1 MIPYP
6 SMTISA
12 RIARIVAMVDRGE
25 WKHSRIP
32 AYRIISE
39 CEALLERPRALA
51 LLTDSERQWLTGAV
65 VWVSESLEDAARG
78 EGVYM
83 D

>member
-1 MIPYP
+1 MLP
-6 SMTISA
+6 SRTHISD
-12 RIARIVAMVDRGE
+12 RIARIVAMVDLGE
-25 WKHSRIP
+25 WKRSRIP

-39 CEALLERPRALA
+39 CEALLERPRVLA
-51 LLTDSERQWLTGAV
+51 MLTDSERQWLIGAV

-78 EGVYM
+78 EGVYL

>member
-1 MIPYP
+1 
-6 SMTISA
+6 
-12 RIARIVAMVDRGE
+12 VLAM
-25 WKHSRIP
+25 
-32 AYRIISE
+32 
-39 CEALLERPRALA
+39 
-51 LLTDSERQWLTGAV
+51 LTDSERQWLTGAV

>member
-6 SMTISA
+6 SITISA

-25 WKHSRIP
+25 WKHSRVS

-39 CEALLERPRALA
+39 CERLTEGNAVS
-51 LLTDSERQWLTGAV
+51 LLTDSERQWLTGV
-65 VWVSESLEDAARG
+65 IVWISETLEDAARG

-83 D
+83 E

>member
-6 SMTISA
+6 SMTISD
-12 RIARIVAMVDRGE
+12 RIARIVAMVDLGE
-25 WKHSRIP
+25 WKRSRIP

-39 CEALLERPRALA
+39 CEALLERPRVLA
-51 LLTDSERQWLTGAV
+51 MLTDSERQWLIGAV